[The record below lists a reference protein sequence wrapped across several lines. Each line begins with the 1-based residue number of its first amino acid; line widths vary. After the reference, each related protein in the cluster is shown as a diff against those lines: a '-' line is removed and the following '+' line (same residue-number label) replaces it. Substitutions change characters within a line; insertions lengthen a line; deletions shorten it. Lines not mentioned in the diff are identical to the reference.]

1 MWRFKELLSMPRWTR
16 WGILM
21 LFLVVLGTAPYWIS
35 NSYLLGVLI
44 LAYLYGVFASSWD
57 FMSGQTGRENFGHAL
72 FVGTGAYTAAFL
84 NMSYG
89 VSPWWSLPAGGGVAM
104 VFGLA
109 IGLPT
114 LRLRGPYFALA
125 TLAGATILQRLTV
138 ILWEQTG
145 GEEGLSGLMPL
156 VSSPAAFYY
165 LVLGFMLVVAA
176 ILVSLAYSPWGL
188 LLRSIR
194 GDEAA
199 AQAAGVNTPL
209 HKIGALLVSA
219 FFAGMGGAL
228 YAHYQL
234 QVGPTLFSVTVSI
247 SVVIMSYVGGI
258 GSVYG
263 ALGGAFVLTLM
274 TELLRSVGEYR
285 LLFYTVVLIA
295 ILFFLP
301 RGLIA
306 PLWRRMR
313 AGGPAS

>member
-1 MWRFKELLSMPRWTR
+1 MRPMPRPTR
-16 WGILM
+16 WG
-21 LFLVVLGTAPYWIS
+21 FLAVVLAVLGTVPYWLD
-35 NSYLLGVLI
+35 NSYMVGVLI

-72 FVGTGAYTAAFL
+72 FVGGGAYTAACL
-84 NMSYG
+84 NVKYG
-89 VSPWWSLPAGGGVAM
+89 MSPWWSLPAGGVVA
-104 VFGLA
+104 VVLGLV

-125 TLAGATILQRLTV
+125 TLAAATILQRLT
-138 ILWEQTG
+138 IIFWEQTG
-145 GEEGLSGLMPL
+145 GEEGISDLMPL
-156 VSSPAAFYY
+156 VSSPVAFYY
-165 LVLGFMLVVAA
+165 LALGFLLVVAA
-176 ILVSLAYSPWGL
+176 ILVLLARSPWGL

-199 AQAAGVNTPL
+199 AQAAGVNITL

-234 QVGPTLFSVTVSI
+234 QVGPTMFSITVSI
-247 SVVIMSYVGGI
+247 TVVIMSYVGGI

-263 ALGGAFVLTLM
+263 AVGGAFVLTVM
-274 TELLRSVGEYR
+274 AEALRKVGEFR
-285 LLFYTVVLIA
+285 LLFYTLVLIA

-306 PLWRRMR
+306 PLWRRLR
-313 AGGPAS
+313 NGGSAP